1 MNIGSRPFGPVA
13 DDLVDHSLIHALVRE
28 RGEVWFHKTNPESSY
43 FILQP
48 ERVME
53 QRRLGGQGLMVSA
66 LGLGCMGMSWAYGP
80 RDDAES
86 IATIHE
92 AIDLGI
98 TLFDTAEVYGPY
110 ENEKL
115 VGRALQGR
123 RDRVFLATKFGF
135 KIGLDGKTAG
145 TDSRPEHI
153 REVIDASLG
162 RLGTDHIDLLYQ
174 HRVDPKVPI
183 EDTVGAMAEAV
194 QASKVRYLGLSEAS
208 AKTLRRAHAI
218 HPISALQSEYSLWE
232 RGVEAEV
239 LPTCRELGIGF
250 VAYSPLGRGFLTGQV
265 KRAEEYGPDD
275 VRRNHPR
282 FQGDNFDRNLRIV
295 EAVRRLADR
304 KGCTAAQMALAW
316 LLHQGEDIVPIPG
329 TKRRTYLRDN
339 VSAVNVRL
347 TAEELAELAREVPV
361 GAAGDR
367 YPSGAM
373 AMLDR

>member
-1 MNIGSRPFGPVA
+1 M
-13 DDLVDHSLIHALVRE
+13 E
-28 RGEVWFHKTNPESSY
+28 R
-43 FILQP
+43 
-48 ERVME
+48 
-53 QRRLGGQGLMVSA
+53 RRLGGQGLVASA

-115 VGRALQGR
+115 LGRALQGR
-123 RDRVFLATKFGF
+123 RDRVLIATKFGF
-135 KIGLDGKTAG
+135 KIGADGKTAG
-145 TDSRPEHI
+145 TDSRPEHV
-153 REVIDASLG
+153 REVIDASLR
-162 RLGTDHIDLLYQ
+162 RLGTDRIDLLYQ
-174 HRVDPKVPI
+174 HRVDLNVPI

-194 QASKVRYLGLSEAS
+194 RSGKVRYLGLSEAS
-208 AKTLRRAHAI
+208 AKTLRRAHAV

-232 RGVEAEV
+232 RGVEGEV

-282 FQGDNFDRNLRIV
+282 FQGDNFDRNMQIV
-295 EAVRRLADR
+295 EAVRRLAER
-304 KGCTAAQMALAW
+304 KGCTPAQVALAW
-316 LLHQGEDIVPIPG
+316 LRHQGEDIVPIPG

-339 VSAVNVRL
+339 VSAVDVQL
-347 TAEELAELAREVPV
+347 PPEELAELAREVPA

-367 YPSGAM
+367 YPSQAM
-373 AMLDR
+373 TMLDR

>member
-1 MNIGSRPFGPVA
+1 
-13 DDLVDHSLIHALVRE
+13 
-28 RGEVWFHKTNPESSY
+28 
-43 FILQP
+43 
-48 ERVME
+48 ME

-66 LGLGCMGMSWAYGP
+66 LGLGCMGMSWGYGP

-86 IATIHE
+86 MATIHE

-115 VGRALQGR
+115 LGRALEGR
-123 RDRVFLATKFGF
+123 RDRVLIATKFGF
-135 KIGLDGKTAG
+135 CIGPDGKTAG
-145 TDSRPEHI
+145 PDSRPEHI
-153 REVIDASLG
+153 KDVIDASLQ

-194 QASKVRYLGLSEAS
+194 RSGKVRYLGLSEAS
-208 AKTLRRAHAI
+208 ARTLRRAHAV
-218 HPISALQSEYSLWE
+218 HAISALQSEYSLWE

-282 FQGDNFDRNLRIV
+282 FQGANFDRNLHIM
-295 EAVRRLADR
+295 EAVRRLASR
-304 KGCTAAQMALAW
+304 KGCTAAQGALAW
-316 LLHQGEDIVPIPG
+316 LLQQGEDIVPIPG
-329 TKRRTYLRDN
+329 TKRRSYLRDN
-339 VSAVNVRL
+339 VAAVNVRL
-347 TAEELAELAREVPV
+347 TAEELAGLSREAPAK
-361 GAAGDR
+361 AAGDR
-367 YPSGAM
+367 YPSQAM
-373 AMLDR
+373 ALLDG